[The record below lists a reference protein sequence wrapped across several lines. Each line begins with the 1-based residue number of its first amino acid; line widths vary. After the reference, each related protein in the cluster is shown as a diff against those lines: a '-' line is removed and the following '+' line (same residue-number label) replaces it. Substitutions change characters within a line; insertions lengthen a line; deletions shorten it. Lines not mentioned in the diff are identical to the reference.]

1 MEKKEN
7 NEKHEINEKINEIM
21 KDVRKIKKKMSE
33 GQVPSS
39 NLGTFVSET
48 LKQSLGVLDEI
59 PKQIEKSLDN
69 MWIPRET
76 FNSQFTGL
84 KKKKASMGKKRE
96 EIREKAEKVEAQVEE
111 LAKKLRRNIWKGVKK
126 ELRNRGMDEEKIENV
141 LKKRTDEALREFEAK
156 ISELGKEID
165 EALEKGILKTRKEF
179 KTHIKNAVETF
190 EPGTTA
196 DILSTLASPERLQIL
211 KLLKKKGRYY
221 TELSKKVGLGPSSL
235 KFHLGKLKTANLITQ
250 ERSRGKYFITE
261 KGETAIRLAAYLGTL
276 LLPSK
281 DDPSENSE

>member
-1 MEKKEN
+1 MEKNEN
-7 NEKHEINEKINEIM
+7 NEKNEINEKINEIM
-21 KDVRKIKKKMSE
+21 KDVQKIKEKMSE
-33 GQVPSS
+33 DQVPPS

-48 LKQSLGVLDEI
+48 LKQSLGILDEI
-59 PKQIEKSLDN
+59 PKQIEKSIDN

-76 FNSQFTGL
+76 FNSQFTGW
-84 KKKKASMGKKRE
+84 KKKKKSMDKKKE
-96 EIREKAEKVEAQVEE
+96 EIREKAEKVEAQVEK
-111 LAKKLRRNIWKGVKK
+111 LAKKLRRNIWKGVKE
-126 ELRNRGMDEEKIENV
+126 ELRTRGIDEEKIENV
-141 LKKRTDEALREFEAK
+141 LRKRTDEALREFETK

-179 KTHIKNAVETF
+179 KTHIKNAVENF

-235 KFHLGKLKTANLITQ
+235 KFHLGKLKTANLIKQ

-261 KGETAIRLAAYLGTL
+261 KGKTAIRLAAYLGTL
-276 LLPSK
+276 LF
-281 DDPSENSE
+281 PSEEESSGNSE